1 MKTFVGMSAFFLMV
15 SGIVAEAA
23 EVKPDAINSASLSA
37 IPAERASKPSTDP
50 DPAIVRLQVLLDRAG
65 TSPGVIDGIYGKNV
79 TKAVASFEKM
89 TGMPGTAQST
99 PM

>member
-1 MKTFVGMSAFFLMV
+1 MKTFVGMSTIFLIV
-15 SGIVAEAA
+15 SVIGAEAA
-23 EVKPDAINSASLSA
+23 EVKPDAINSASLST
-37 IPAERASKPSTDP
+37 IPAERGSKPSADP

-89 TGMPGTAQST
+89 TGMPRTAQST